1 LSALLRIS
9 AAIDWLNEQIGK
21 MVGVL
26 VLAMVGFGA
35 FNALARYAG
44 RFTETQLSSNAF
56 IELQWYL
63 FSLVFLLGAAY
74 TLKRDQHVRV
84 DVLYGRL
91 GPRAKAGV
99 DLAGTVLFLMPFC
112 VFALWVSFPT
122 VKNSWAVWEVS
133 PDPGGLPRWPIK
145 TAILISFA
153 LVLLQGVS
161 QLIKHLNAVLTGG
174 GDGG

>member
-1 LSALLRIS
+1 MSALLRIS

-44 RFTETQLSSNAF
+44 RFTETQLSSNTF

-63 FSLVFLLGAAY
+63 FSLIFLLGAAY

-99 DLAGTVLFLMPFC
+99 DLAGTVLFLIPFC

-133 PDPGGLPRWPIK
+133 PDPGGCLLYTSPSPRDATLSRMPSS
-145 TAILISFA
+145 A
-153 LVLLQGVS
+153 
-161 QLIKHLNAVLTGG
+161 
-174 GDGG
+174 